1 MYKDLKAFATTTKKF
16 IYLEKKMK
24 KTAKLTIRLTPELKD
39 TIEKFM
45 ADFKIKNYGT
55 FIELVTQI
63 TLKNTKELEK
73 LISNEKKELKSIQ
86 HRIKYLRNKYKFKG
100 EKNENLERS
109 T

>member
-1 MYKDLKAFATTTKKF
+1 
-16 IYLEKKMK
+16 MK

-63 TLKNTKELEK
+63 TLKNTKQLEE

-86 HRIKYLRNKYKFKG
+86 HRIKYLRNKYKCKG

>member
-1 MYKDLKAFATTTKKF
+1 MSRNYSQ
-16 IYLEKKMK
+16 INK

-63 TLKNTKELEK
+63 TLKNTKELEE

-100 EKNENLERS
+100 EQNENLERS

>member
-1 MYKDLKAFATTTKKF
+1 
-16 IYLEKKMK
+16 MK

-45 ADFKIKNYGT
+45 SDFKIKNYGT

-63 TLKNTKELEK
+63 TLKNTKELEE

>member
-1 MYKDLKAFATTTKKF
+1 
-16 IYLEKKMK
+16 MK
-24 KTAKLTIRLTPELKD
+24 KTARLTIRITPELKN

-45 ADFKIKNYGT
+45 ADFKIKNYGI
-55 FIELVTQI
+55 FIELATQI

>member
-1 MYKDLKAFATTTKKF
+1 
-16 IYLEKKMK
+16 MK
-24 KTAKLTIRLTPELKD
+24 KTARLSLRISPELKD

-45 ADFKIKNYGT
+45 ADFKIKNYGI
-55 FIELVTQI
+55 FLELVTQI
-63 TLKNTKELEK
+63 TLKNTKELEE

>member
-1 MYKDLKAFATTTKKF
+1 
-16 IYLEKKMK
+16 MK

-45 ADFKIKNYGT
+45 AEFKIKNYGT

-63 TLKNTKELEK
+63 TLKNTKELEE

>member
-1 MYKDLKAFATTTKKF
+1 
-16 IYLEKKMK
+16 MK

-63 TLKNTKELEK
+63 TLKNTKELEE

-86 HRIKYLRNKYKFKG
+86 HRIKYLRNKYKFNG

>member
-1 MYKDLKAFATTTKKF
+1 
-16 IYLEKKMK
+16 
-24 KTAKLTIRLTPELKD
+24 
-39 TIEKFM
+39 M

-63 TLKNTKELEK
+63 TLKNTKELEE